1 MNIAVIGGGPSGMMA
16 AISASKSNNKVFL
29 IEQNE
34 KLGKKMFI
42 TGKGRCNF
50 TNACD
55 NDEFFNNIITNK
67 KFMYSSYS
75 EFNNEDTINFF
86 NDNGLKT
93 KIERGNR
100 VFPESDKSSDVIDT
114 LKNIIKKNNVKVLLN
129 TKVIDIN
136 IEENSDIEN
145 ANEDNNVLNEIY
157 ENNKNNI
164 ISKKVK
170 SIELYDKNTN
180 KKSKLDVDKVIIAT
194 GGFSYQSTGS
204 TGDGYEFASKL
215 GIKVNKISPSL
226 VPLICEEQDELNQIS
241 PLLLKNVKI
250 KLYKNDNKKVLYE
263 DFGEINIRDSLLDG
277 PIIISMSSIINIPY
291 DIDFKN
297 NDKIKKIIDTYENNN
312 DKYYVE
318 IDLKPAI
325 SHEELDERLK
335 REILEYKTKKI
346 YEHLKSY
353 MPMKLYNQF
362 IKRLNVDDKN
372 LADLT
377 KDDRKKI
384 INLLKSYKYNIV
396 KKAGFNKAIITHGGI
411 DVCEVNNKTME
422 CKKIKGLYFAGEVV
436 DIDCFTGGFNMQCA
450 FSMGYKAG
458 NN

>member
-1 MNIAVIGGGPSGMMA
+1 
-16 AISASKSNNKVFL
+16 
-29 IEQNE
+29 
-34 KLGKKMFI
+34 MFI
-42 TGKGRCNF
+42 NRKDKYNF
-50 TNACD
+50 NNACD

-114 LKNIIKKNNVKVLLN
+114 LKNIIKKNNIKVLLN

-136 IEENSDIEN
+136 IEENNDIKN
-145 ANEDNNVLNEIY
+145 ANEDNNVLNEND
-157 ENNKNNI
+157 ENNKKDLVF
-164 ISKKVK
+164 KKVK
-170 SIELYDKNTN
+170 AIELYDKNTN

-226 VPLICEEQDELNQIS
+226 VPLICEEQDELNNLS

-250 KLYKNDNKKVLYE
+250 KLYKNDNIKVLYE
-263 DFGEINIRDSLLDG
+263 DFGEINIRDGLLDG

-291 DIDFKN
+291 DIDFKT
-297 NDKIKKIIDTYENNN
+297 NDKIKKYIDTYENNN

-325 SHEELDERLK
+325 THEELDERLK
-335 REILEYKTKKI
+335 KEILEYKTKKI

-377 KDDRKKI
+377 KEDRKNI

-411 DVCEVNNKTME
+411 DVSVINNKTME
-422 CKKIKGLYFAGEVV
+422 CKKIKGLYFAGEVT

-458 NN
+458 KNIS

>member
-1 MNIAVIGGGPSGMMA
+1 MIIAIIGGGASGMMA
-16 AISASKSNNKVFL
+16 AISTSKNNNKVFL

-50 TNACD
+50 TNACVS
-55 NDEFFNNIITNK
+55 DEFFNNIITNK

-75 EFNNEDTINFF
+75 EFNNEDIINFF

-93 KIERGNR
+93 KIERGDR

-114 LKNIIKKNNVKVLLN
+114 LKNIIKKNNIKVLLN
-129 TKVIDIN
+129 TKVIDIK
-136 IEENSDIEN
+136 IEENNDIKN
-145 ANEDNNVLNEIY
+145 ANKDNNILNEIDV
-157 ENNKNNI
+157 NNKKNI
-164 ISKKVK
+164 ISKRVK

-204 TGDGYEFASKL
+204 TGDGYDFASKL

-226 VPLICEEQDELNQIS
+226 VPLICEEQDELNNLS

-291 DIDFKN
+291 DIDFKT
-297 NDKIKKIIDTYENNN
+297 NDKIKKYIDTYANNN

-318 IDLKPAI
+318 IDLKPAVT
-325 SHEELDERLK
+325 HEELDERLK
-335 REILEYKTKKI
+335 REILEYKTVKL

-377 KDDRKKI
+377 KDDRKNI

>member
-1 MNIAVIGGGPSGMMA
+1 MTIAVIGGGASGMMA
-16 AISASKSNNKVFL
+16 AISASKFNNKVFL

-55 NDEFFNNIITNK
+55 NDEFFNNIISNK
-67 KFMYSSYS
+67 KFMYSSFS
-75 EFNNEDTINFF
+75 EFNNEDTIKFF
-86 NDNGLKT
+86 NENGLKT

-100 VFPESDKSSDVIDT
+100 VFPESDKSSDVIDI
-114 LKNIIKKNNVKVLLN
+114 LKNIIKKNNIKVLLN

-136 IEENSDIEN
+136 IEEINDIKK
-145 ANEDNNVLNEIY
+145 EDNSALNENDD
-157 ENNKNNI
+157 NNKNNV

-241 PLLLKNVKI
+241 ALLLKNVKI
-250 KLYKNDNKKVLYE
+250 KLYKNDNKKALYE
-263 DFGEINIRDSLLDG
+263 DFGEINIRDGLLDG
-277 PIIISMSSIINIPY
+277 PIIISMSSIINISY

-297 NDKIKKIIDTYENNN
+297 NDKIKKFIDTYENNN

-325 SHEELDERLK
+325 TREELDERLK
-335 REILEYKTKKI
+335 KEILEYKTKKI

-377 KDDRKKI
+377 KDDRKNI
-384 INLLKSYKYNIV
+384 INLLKSYKYNVV

-411 DVCEVNNKTME
+411 DVSELNNKTME

-436 DIDCFTGGFNMQCA
+436 DVDCFTGGYNMQCA

-458 NN
+458 NY

>member
-1 MNIAVIGGGPSGMMA
+1 MIIAIIGGGASGMMA
-16 AISASKSNNKVFL
+16 AIRASKSNNKVFL

-55 NDEFFNNIITNK
+55 NNDFFNNIITNK

-114 LKNIIKKNNVKVLLN
+114 IKNIIKKNNIKILLN

-136 IEENSDIEN
+136 IEEINDIKNVNENNNS
-145 ANEDNNVLNEIY
+145 LNENDA
-157 ENNKNNI
+157 NNKNNI

-170 SIELYDKNTN
+170 SIELYDKITN

-204 TGDGYEFASKL
+204 TGDGYELASKL

-226 VPLICEEQDELNQIS
+226 VPLICEEQEELNNLS

-250 KLYKNDNKKVLYE
+250 KLYKNDNKKVIYE
-263 DFGEINIRDSLLDG
+263 DFGEINIRDGFLDG
-277 PIIISMSSIINIPY
+277 AIVISMSSIINISY
-291 DIDFKN
+291 DIDFKT
-297 NDKIKKIIDTYENNN
+297 NDKIKKYIDTYENNN

-318 IDLKPAI
+318 IDLKPAVT
-325 SHEELDERLK
+325 HEELDERLK
-335 REILEYKTKKI
+335 KEILEYKTKKI
-346 YEHLKSY
+346 YEHLKTY
-353 MPMKLYNQF
+353 MPIRLHSEF
-362 IKRLNVDDKN
+362 IKRIDVEDKN

-377 KDDRKKI
+377 KIDRKNI
-384 INLLKSYKYNIV
+384 VNLLKSYKYNIV

-411 DVCEVNNKTME
+411 DVSELNNKTME
-422 CKKIKGLYFAGEVV
+422 CKKITGLYFAGEVV
-436 DIDCFTGGFNMQCA
+436 DVDCFTGGFNMQCA